1 MTITSAKF
9 IKGITGPTSI
19 LESETPQIAFIGRS
33 NVGKSSLIN
42 VLTKQKK
49 LAITSSNPGRT
60 REINVFEVKVQ
71 EQESNVEVFPLG
83 GSDKVGFEAKQK
95 VAKPDRSFF
104 LLDLPGYGYAKV
116 SKGEQEKIMQL
127 IHWYLISSHY
137 VQKKV
142 VLIIDALVG
151 FTSDDLDTLAALEEA
166 GKDIVIVANKVDKIK
181 SSVKVKHMRELRNK
195 VMDYHTMIEFSSEK
209 KIGIKEL
216 EQVLFG

>member
-1 MTITSAKF
+1 MSKTGPTIVSAKF
-9 IKGITGPTSI
+9 IKGITGPTSL

-60 REINVFEVKVQ
+60 REINVFAVKVQ
-71 EQESNVEVFPLG
+71 NETLRADAFPEREG
-83 GSDKVGFEAKQK
+83 GSRSETDG
-95 VAKPDRSFF
+95 SFF

-127 IHWYLISSHY
+127 IHWYLISSNY

-166 GKDIVIVANKVDKIK
+166 GKSIVIIANKVDKIK

-216 EQVLFG
+216 EHVLFG

>member
-1 MTITSAKF
+1 MSKTGPIIVSAKF
-9 IKGITGPTSI
+9 IKGITGPTSL

-60 REINVFEVKVQ
+60 REINVFKVVVSTGSTTGS
-71 EQESNVEVFPLG
+71 ESVAEPVE
-83 GSDKVGFEAKQK
+83 A
-95 VAKPDRSFF
+95 F

-127 IHWYLISSHY
+127 IHWYLISSNY

-166 GKDIVIVANKVDKIK
+166 GKSIVIIANKVDKIK

>member
-1 MTITSAKF
+1 MTITQAKF
-9 IKGITGPTSI
+9 IKGITGPTSL

-60 REINVFEVKVQ
+60 REINVFKVVVSTSSTTDSQ
-71 EQESNVEVFPLG
+71 SVAEPVE
-83 GSDKVGFEAKQK
+83 A
-95 VAKPDRSFF
+95 F

-116 SKGEQEKIMQL
+116 SKSEQEKIMQL
-127 IHWYLISSHY
+127 IHWYLISSNY

-166 GKDIVIVANKVDKIK
+166 GKSIVIIANKVDKIK